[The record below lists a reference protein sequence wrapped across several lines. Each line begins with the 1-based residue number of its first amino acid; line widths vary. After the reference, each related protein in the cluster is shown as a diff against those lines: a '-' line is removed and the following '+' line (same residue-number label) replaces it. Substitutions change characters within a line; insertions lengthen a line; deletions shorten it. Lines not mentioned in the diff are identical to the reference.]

1 MIRIIQKRI
10 ISSNQIELK
19 EDTYWTTGVNST
31 RIQEALRKWQVD
43 IMPNGLYRFM
53 NIEQED
59 LKLILNAFNI
69 DIPKKLFTIGDLK
82 NIKTKIK
89 IFI

>member
-1 MIRIIQKRI
+1 
-10 ISSNQIELK
+10 
-19 EDTYWTTGVNST
+19 
-31 RIQEALRKWQVD
+31 
-43 IMPNGLYRFM
+43 MPNGLYRFM

-69 DIPKKLFTIGDLK
+69 DIPKKLFTIGELK
-82 NIKTKIK
+82 SIKAKIK